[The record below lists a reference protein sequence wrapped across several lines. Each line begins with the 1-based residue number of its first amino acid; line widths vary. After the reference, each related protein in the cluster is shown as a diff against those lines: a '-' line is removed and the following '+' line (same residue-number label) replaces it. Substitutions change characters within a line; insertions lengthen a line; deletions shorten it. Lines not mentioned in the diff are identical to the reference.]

1 MSPTTP
7 DLSKSALRHP
17 LAVRSERGAANGSP
31 TILDPYG
38 RVIPPTNDPA
48 FQPPRDPL
56 KDTDAAKGEARII
69 YRQIPITT
77 IQTDWTVEQT
87 RRALNQHVAGMFDQ
101 SAQLVDAIVGDDR
114 IQATLGSRTGG
125 LFGRPVRFKPA
136 NDSSAAREVLDA
148 WVGAW
153 DRIMPEPV
161 LRGMGEW
168 TVMMGFMAGPITWD
182 TSGKDWIPLL
192 QPWHPRYTWYL
203 PQYFSYVATTQDGLA
218 PIKSGGGKWFLHA
231 PHGEYR
237 GWMRGAVRPT
247 AQPWLIRNM
256 TYRDWARYSERHGMP
271 ILRCYAPASG
281 DPVQRERF
289 AQTMANIGQET
300 GVMLPQGVDEQFSY
314 DVDYLEASD
323 QSWQAFPGLIDRCDM
338 SIVLAILFQNLTT
351 EVKEGSFAAARV
363 HGDVRQ
369 SALASDNNGYRLSIR
384 NGLGRPFAAFNYGDP
399 ELAPFTDWDIDP
411 IEDKDGTTKVFLAF
425 CQGLQAL
432 TLAGYQFSDPND
444 IKTLAWNMCALRL
457 GKVALEKAVA
467 AVKNSTPEKP
477 AARRSRG
484 TTGARSR

>member
-1 MSPTTP
+1 
-7 DLSKSALRHP
+7 
-17 LAVRSERGAANGSP
+17 LAVRSERGGASGP
-31 TILDPYG
+31 PPILDPFG
-38 RVIPPTNDPA
+38 RVIPRTDDPA
-48 FQPPRDPL
+48 FQPPKDPL
-56 KDTDAAKGEARII
+56 TDLDSAKADARII

-77 IQTDWTVEQT
+77 IQTDWTVAQT
-87 RRALNQHVAGMFDQ
+87 RMALNQHVQGIFDQ

-136 NDSSAAREVLDA
+136 NDSSAAREVCDA
-148 WVGAW
+148 WSEDW
-153 DRIMPEPV
+153 DRIMPEPT

-168 TVMMGFMAGPITWD
+168 TTMMGFMAGPLTWD
-182 TSGKDWIPLL
+182 TTGDRWVPMLA
-192 QPWHPRYTWYL
+192 PWHPRYSFYL
-203 PQYFSYVATTQDGLA
+203 PQIFSYVATTQDGLVA
-218 PIKSGGGKWFLHA
+218 IKGGTGKWFLHA

-271 ILRCYAPASG
+271 ILRAYTPAAG
-281 DPVQRERF
+281 DPQQRERF
-289 AQTMANIGQET
+289 VSTVANIGQET
-300 GVMLPQGVDEQFSY
+300 AVMLPKGVDEQYSF
-314 DVDYLEASD
+314 DLDYLEASD

-384 NGLGRPFAAFNYGDP
+384 NNIARPYAAFNFGDP
-399 ELAPFTDWDIDP
+399 ELAPWTDWDLEP
-411 IEDKDGTTKVFLAF
+411 IEDRDGTTKVFLSF

-432 TLAGYQFSDPND
+432 TQAGYQISDPNE
-444 IKTLAWNMCALRL
+444 IRTLAWNMSGLRL
-457 GKVALEKAVA
+457 GKVALEKAVQVA
-467 AVKNSTPEKP
+467 KASTAMAK
-477 AARRSRG
+477 ARAKRSRG
-484 TTGARSR
+484 NTGARR